1 MNLIFD
7 DNLNQSV
14 KLWRGV
20 VKDIKVLTQKDLRE
34 YDKKGVF
41 IQSYYNYA
49 IIKVYHSDR
58 QSAIGVNGRSVR
70 ICDKP
75 VTNLFHIESGDIYG
89 FFYNQSF
96 GLKVDDDII
105 FVPHVNVYEPN
116 IILPKIKNYYSLS
129 DTLSSSI
136 QND

>member
-1 MNLIFD
+1 MNIIYD
-7 DNLNQSV
+7 DNLNANV
-14 KLWRGV
+14 KLWRGI
-20 VKDIKVLTQKDLRE
+20 VKDIKVLTQKDLNQYSKR
-34 YDKKGVF
+34 GIF
-41 IQSYYNYA
+41 IPLYYNYTT
-49 IIKVYHSDR
+49 IKVNYSDR
-58 QSAIGVNGRSVR
+58 QSAMGVNGRSVR

-105 FVPHVNVYEPN
+105 FVPHVNVYEPS

-129 DTLSSSI
+129 DTLSS
-136 QND
+136 